1 MILRSELTLPAAY
14 VMPLIWPDHYRN
26 IDQADM
32 GMDSNKQLF
41 DAGMESVSAALALL
55 DELPQ
60 LPAAVHQLFEAL
72 SDDDIDRHRLASVI
86 DQCPSLGAKL
96 VGLANSAYFSR
107 ASRINGVS
115 DAIFVIG
122 FRTVRS
128 LATATALQSPF
139 SNNQCTSFHPGQLW
153 LHAVLT
159 AHVARALAKKA
170 SLTLSVNP
178 DEAYLAGLLH
188 GIGLLALA
196 HLFPEDLNQ
205 ILEQGNTQP
214 GAFAAKIHQKFGATH
229 HTVGAALLKRWRLP
243 ELFSCT
249 TEHYADP
256 DYQGSCWMA
265 CRLIAIAH
273 GWANRFIHQ
282 DATNAFDQQG
292 LNLLGISPE
301 DSEAVAI
308 SCLEQLEGFSELAE
322 LISGEKPQFFNPE
335 AVADAAVEL
344 KDRLVDTIESLSSL
358 SALTAIDIQDR
369 SEEDVL
375 RGALKVLMANQDM
388 QRCSIFLVEGD
399 EIRNAAGLS
408 WSEQHAVSSEKPPTP
423 VATHRFE
430 VGEGLIGLAV
440 ETGEIQHCRDCSA
453 DPRFKTMQADKDAGL
468 GSIISV
474 PIYFQD
480 TILGVLNIS
489 HRQANVFSEWDERFL
504 YVFCN
509 MLGQLITSNRLLRKM
524 EHEIEQR
531 TLELQVALERAESL
545 SILDGLTGVHNR
557 RYFISNFNMLIEQC
571 ARYRHKLA
579 LLMIDID
586 NFKQIN
592 DRYGHLEGDR
602 ILKAIA
608 NILKYCARSAD
619 IIARFGGEEFI
630 VALQDTECEGAKQV
644 AERIQEQIQLL
655 SCGQDDR
662 KRGITASIGLSCYT
676 QSSDMPIKTPEQW
689 IQEADDALYR
699 AKRSGKN
706 RISVHVADAPKA
718 ISSHR

>member
-1 MILRSELTLPAAY
+1 MILQTIIGTSCGLR
-14 VMPLIWPDHYRN
+14 D
-26 IDQADM
+26 IDQLTDHERNM
-32 GMDSNKQLF
+32 DQVDIGMDSNKQLS
-41 DAGMESVSAALALL
+41 DAGTESVSSALTLL

-72 SDDDIDRHRLASVI
+72 SDDDIDRHRLASAI
-86 DQCPSLGAKL
+86 DQCPSLSAKL
-96 VGLANSAYFSR
+96 VGLANSAYFSQ

-139 SNNQCTSFHPGQLW
+139 SNNQCTSFHPGRLW

-159 AHVARALAKKA
+159 AHVARALAKQA

-205 ILEQGNTQP
+205 ILEQGNPQP
-214 GAFAAKIHQKFGATH
+214 GALAAKIYQKFGATH
-229 HTVGAALLKRWRLP
+229 HTVGAALLKRWQLP
-243 ELFSCT
+243 ELFSRT

-256 DYQGSCWMA
+256 DYQGPCWMA

-273 GWANRFIHQ
+273 GWSDRVIHQ
-282 DATNAFDQQG
+282 NATSAFDSQG

-301 DSEAVAI
+301 DSEAVAV
-308 SCLEQLEGFSELAE
+308 SCLEQLECFSELAE
-322 LISGEKPQFFNPE
+322 LISGEKPQFCDPE
-335 AVADAAVEL
+335 AAADAAVEL
-344 KDRLVDTIESLSSL
+344 KNRLVDTIESLSSL
-358 SALTAIDIQDR
+358 SALTAIDIQDQ
-369 SEEDVL
+369 SEGDVL

-388 QRCSIFLVEGD
+388 LRCSIFLLEGD
-399 EIRNAAGLS
+399 ELVNAAGLS
-408 WSEQHAVSSEKPPTP
+408 WSEQHAVSSEKPPNTP
-423 VATHRFE
+423 VATHRFRM
-430 VGEGLIGLAV
+430 GEGLIGRAA

-453 DPRFKTMQADKDAGL
+453 DPRFKPMQANKDASL
-468 GSIISV
+468 CSIISV
-474 PIYFQD
+474 PICFQD
-480 TILGVLNIS
+480 TIMGVLNIS
-489 HRQANVFSEWDERFL
+489 HRQANAFSEWDERFL
-504 YVFCN
+504 SVFCN

-531 TLELQVALERAESL
+531 TLDLQVALKRAESL
-545 SILDGLTGVHNR
+545 SILDGLTGIHNR

-592 DRYGHLEGDR
+592 DTYGHLEGDR
-602 ILKAIA
+602 ILKAVA
-608 NILKYCARSAD
+608 NIIKHCARGAD

-644 AERIQEQIQLL
+644 AERIQEQVRLL
-655 SCGQDDR
+655 SCGPADR

-689 IQEADDALYR
+689 VQEADDALYR
-699 AKRSGKN
+699 SKRSGKN
-706 RISVHVADAPKA
+706 RISVHIADAPKSN
-718 ISSHR
+718 IY

>member
-1 MILRSELTLPAAY
+1 MDI
-14 VMPLIWPDHYRN
+14 
-26 IDQADM
+26 
-32 GMDSNKQLF
+32 GMDSNKQLS
-41 DAGMESVSAALALL
+41 DTGMESVSAALALL

-96 VGLANSAYFSR
+96 VGLANSAYFSQ
-107 ASRINGVS
+107 ASRISGVS
-115 DAIFVIG
+115 NAIFVIG

-128 LATATALQSPF
+128 LATATALQSSF
-139 SNNQCTSFHPGQLW
+139 SNNHCTSFHPGRLW

-188 GIGLLALA
+188 GIGLLTLA
-196 HLFPEDLNQ
+196 HLFPDDLNQ
-205 ILEQGNTQP
+205 ILEQGNLQP
-214 GAFAAKIHQKFGATH
+214 GALATKIHQKFGATH
-229 HTVGAALLKRWRLP
+229 HTVGAALLKHWQLP

-256 DYQGSCWMA
+256 DYQGSWWMA

-273 GWANRFIHQ
+273 GWADRVIHQ
-282 DATNAFDQQG
+282 NTNNAFDPQG

-301 DSEAVAI
+301 DSEAAAI
-308 SCLEQLEGFSELAE
+308 SCLEQLESFSELAE
-322 LISGEKPQFFNPE
+322 LISGEKPQFCDPE
-335 AVADAAVEL
+335 VIADAAVEL
-344 KDRLVDTIESLSSL
+344 KNRLVDTIESLSSL

-375 RGALKVLMANQDM
+375 CRALNVLIANQNM
-388 QRCSIFLVEGD
+388 QCCSVFLVESD
-399 EIRNAAGLS
+399 KLVNAAGLS
-408 WSEQHAVSSEKPPTP
+408 WSEQHAVSFGKPPTP
-423 VATHRFE
+423 VATHRFKL
-430 VGEGLIGLAV
+430 GEGLIGQAA

-453 DPRFKTMQADKDAGL
+453 DPRFTPKQTDKDADL

-474 PIYFQD
+474 PISFQD

-489 HRQANVFSEWDERFL
+489 HHQANVFNEWDERFL

-524 EHEIEQR
+524 EHEVEQR
-531 TLELQVALERAESL
+531 TLDLQVALKRAESL
-545 SILDGLTGVHNR
+545 SILDGLTGIHNR

-592 DRYGHLEGDR
+592 DTYGHLEGDR
-602 ILKAIA
+602 ILKAVA
-608 NILKYCARSAD
+608 NILKHCARGAD

-630 VALQDTECEGAKQV
+630 VALSDTECEGAKQV
-644 AERIQEQIQLL
+644 AERIQEQVRLL
-655 SCGQDDR
+655 SCGPTDR

-689 IQEADDALYR
+689 VQEADDALYH

-706 RISVHVADAPKA
+706 RISAHIADAPKTN
-718 ISSHR
+718 IY